1 MTLLYHAILT
11 FLASIATSINYNVK
25 PIYILYNSI
34 GGVGTYLVFKL
45 SSPVNSMAMQCFLAS
60 IFASIYSETFARI
73 LKVPATT
80 FLIVSIIP
88 LVPGGDLYKTME
100 YCINQEIMKFLSSAL
115 NTLGIAGSI
124 AFGILIISSLYRFIF
139 GVRSV
144 LKKKKKAKLS

>member
-1 MTLLYHAILT
+1 MTILYHAILT
-11 FLASIATSINYNVK
+11 FLASIATSINFNVK
-25 PIYILYNSI
+25 AIYILYNAI
-34 GGVGTYLVFKL
+34 GGMITYLVYNL

-60 IFASIYSETFARI
+60 MFASIYSEILARI

-100 YCINQEIMKFLSSAL
+100 YCINKEIIKFMTSAL

-124 AFGILIISSLYRFIF
+124 AFGILIVSSLFRFVF
-139 GVRSV
+139 GIISF
-144 LKKKKKAKLS
+144 LKKKKKAKLL